1 MKNISFFAL
10 LFTFFST
17 LSQTIFAQDVTA
29 KNKATIQKA
38 YDALNRK
45 DWAGFAAQCAPG
57 FTDVNVGPA
66 PAVGIDAALD
76 LYKQFQSGFPDFM
89 VKINEITPV
98 SPTRFLLRVTV
109 TGTNTGSFMMLPPT
123 GKSIRFDDADVV
135 ELDANGKCIS
145 HTITNAG
152 EPLRQIGYGS
162 LLNPNTQVVIAVYE
176 KFGKGDVQGILA
188 GSSNDVVF
196 DIHDRVFDSKPR
208 TFKGKAGV
216 AQFFQELGIKFQY
229 TKFQPVRFVADGDD
243 VFALIDAA
251 YKHIPSGNMYTS
263 IYTHHFKVVNG
274 QVTYFRG
281 LDDFQT
287 SVPEEMNKQAALKI
301 MEKLGQRNLDA
312 VAASFAADTRFHGW
326 APQALDVN
334 GYKQA
339 MSDILAAFPDARF
352 VVEDVIAEG
361 DKVVVRHRF
370 EGTHT
375 GAAFQGVPTSN
386 KKAVASATVT
396 FQFKEHKTRELWLNA
411 DFMGLMMQIGGVPSG
426 K

>member
-10 LFTFFST
+10 LFTLFST
-17 LSQTIFAQDVTA
+17 LSQTISAQDLTA

-76 LYKQFQSGFPDFM
+76 LYKQFQAAFPDFM
-89 VKINEITPV
+89 IKINEIAPV

-123 GKSIRFDDADVV
+123 GKSIRFDDSDIV

-145 HTITNAG
+145 HAITNAG

-162 LLNPNTQVVIAVYE
+162 LLNSNTQAVIAVYE

-208 TFKGKAGV
+208 TFKGKTGV
-216 AQFFQELGIKFQY
+216 AQFFQELGGKFQY
-229 TKFQPVRFVADGDD
+229 TKFQPLRFVADGDD

-251 YKHIPSGNMYTS
+251 YKHVPSGNTYTS

-281 LDDFQT
+281 LDDFQMGA
-287 SVPEEMNKQAALKI
+287 PEEMNKQAALKM
-301 MEKLGQRNLDA
+301 MEKLDQRNLDA

-326 APQALDVN
+326 APQVLDVH

-352 VVEDVIAEG
+352 VVEDVIVEG

-396 FQFKEHKTRELWLNA
+396 FQFKEHKTKELWLNA
-411 DFMGLMMQIGGVPSG
+411 DFMGLMMQIGGVASG